1 MKLTFNKHYFL
12 AFILLFLIETAIA
25 YYLKSG
31 FIRHT
36 FGDFLVVILLYCF
49 FKSFI
54 KGNSLTLALI
64 TLGIAYTVELLQLTN
79 FLEILGLKGKVWANL
94 VFGNSFSIQDLV
106 AYTLG
111 VFLILGIDL
120 LSFKLS
126 LGVKT

>member
-1 MKLTFNKHYFL
+1 MKLTFNKNYFIGFILIFL
-12 AFILLFLIETAIA
+12 AEVAIA

-54 KGNSLTLALI
+54 KGNSIEIALI
-64 TLGIAYTVELLQLTN
+64 TLVIAYTVEFLQLTN
-79 FLEILGLKGKVWANL
+79 FLEVLGLKGNVWANL
-94 VFGNSFSIQDLV
+94 VFGNSFNIQDLV

-111 VFLILGIDL
+111 ILTVIFIEHL
-120 LSFKLS
+120 LKPNS
-126 LGVKT
+126 